1 MSTRRQQLEAMFAA
15 DPADPFVHYGL
26 AMEDEADGDTAG
38 AVDRLMRLIA
48 EFPEYVPAFLQVGQ
62 FLIKLERTNE
72 AKDYLKMGMDVAMK
86 VADHHAYGEMEG
98 ILQSIS

>member
-1 MSTRRQQLEAMFAA
+1 MTTRRQQLEALLAA
-15 DPADPFVHYGL
+15 DPTDPFVLYGL

-38 AVDRLMRLIA
+38 AVDRLQRLIDD
-48 EFPEYVPAFLQVGQ
+48 FPEYVPAFLQVGQ
-62 FLIKLERTNE
+62 MLIKQERLRE

-86 VADHHAYGEMEG
+86 VANHHAYGEMEG